1 MKTSANGRTLIEEF
15 EGLIL
20 GAYDDFNDKIVKPGQ
35 AVRGTLTI
43 GYGHTSAAGPPR
55 VYAGMKITKEQAD
68 SILAADLASVEIEIE
83 HLVKVSISQNQ
94 FDALVSF
101 HFNTGGLGR
110 SSTLRLL
117 NQKKY
122 QAAADALLAWNRAG
136 GKVLQ
141 GLVRRR
147 NAERKLFLAGG

>member
-1 MKTSANGRTLIEEF
+1 MKTSANGRKLIEDF

-20 GAYDDFNDKIVKPGQ
+20 GAYDDANDRIVKPGQ
-35 AVRGTLTI
+35 RVRGTLTI
-43 GYGHTSAAGPPR
+43 GVGHTSAAGPPK
-55 VYAGMKITKEQAD
+55 VYVGMKITKVQAD
-68 SILAADLASVEIEIE
+68 SILAADLASVEIEVG
-83 HLVKVSISQNQ
+83 HLVKVPITQGQ

-136 GKVLQ
+136 GRVLQ

-147 NAERKLFLAGG
+147 AAERKLFLA